1 MKRLALGSV
10 FAMVIALFF
19 AAGCGRS
26 AGVDDRVV
34 ATTSILA
41 EITQRVAGPRIEVQ
55 QLVPDGASPHD
66 FQLSAKERALVN
78 DADLVVANGGG
89 LEAGLSLDSL
99 AEPPYELIDHVGPLI
114 SATPDGQADPHVWM
128 NPDRVAAALPSIAD
142 ALTKVDPEGAA
153 GYETRADRYAR
164 ELTDL
169 GVRMSKLLARVPA
182 GNRELVTSHDS
193 LAYFAQRFEFE
204 VLAAP
209 FPPSGPEADA
219 SAASVD
225 EVERTIERS
234 QVPAVFP
241 EADSSPA
248 ILRRIAERTGV
259 DVILG
264 VRVESPGPD
273 GYAAMLLNDAR
284 LIAGGLSE

>member
-1 MKRLALGSV
+1 MKRLTLASV
-10 FAMVIALFF
+10 LSVTIALL
-19 AAGCGRS
+19 AVGCGSPANS
-26 AGVDDRVV
+26 ADQVV

-41 EITQRVAGPRIEVQ
+41 EITQRVAGPRTEVE

-66 FQLSAKERALVN
+66 FQLSAKQRALV
-78 DADLVVANGGG
+78 DGAGLVIANGGG

-99 AEPPYELIDHVGPLI
+99 AKAPYELIDHVGPLI
-114 SATPDGQADPHVWM
+114 RSSPGGQPDPHVWM
-128 NPDRVAAALPSIAD
+128 NPERVASALPSIAE
-142 ALTKVDPEGAA
+142 ALTKIDPEGSA
-153 GYETRADRYAR
+153 GYESRAKAYAN
-164 ELTDL
+164 DL
-169 GVRMSKLLARVPA
+169 MDLSERMSALLARVPA

-193 LAYFAQRFEFE
+193 LAYFAQKFDFE

-209 FPPSGPEADA
+209 FPSSGPEAEA

-241 EADSSPA
+241 EADSNPA
-248 ILRRIAERTGV
+248 ILRGIAERTGV

-264 VRVESPGPD
+264 LRVESPGPD
-273 GYAAMLLNDAR
+273 GYAAMLLADAR
-284 LIAGGLSE
+284 LIAGGLSR